1 MKTESA
7 RSHNKVCV
15 LRWGKK
21 SHFTITFTLQIL
33 KIIIKSMF
41 KKITFLLLLFPL
53 FLQAQIEPGKLGAEL
68 ISALQATYTP
78 SSTLGYGPA
87 RDILYS
93 EIDNVGNDLFGIYT
107 NFKVTLDPNADP
119 SVSAFQNGA
128 GINAEHV
135 YPQSKGAGSEP
146 QRSDLH
152 NIFPS
157 KVSVNES
164 RGSCEFREI
173 DDSDT
178 EKWFFEGTQ
187 LNSIPSSNID
197 AYSEKDE
204 ESCGFEP
211 RESVKGDIARAVF
224 YFYTIYKSAADGAD
238 PNFFN
243 NQKEQLF
250 QWHLDD
256 PVDAIEEARNNGI
269 TDKQGNANPFILD
282 ATLVQRAYFPNTS
295 TKDLEAENWVE
306 ISSNLIENNVTI
318 FSKKENGNV
327 LLYSVNGH
335 LVKSEDLQSETNLS
349 LNNLTTGMYILQI
362 RSGNLTRV
370 FRIFKR

>member
-1 MKTESA
+1 
-7 RSHNKVCV
+7 
-15 LRWGKK
+15 
-21 SHFTITFTLQIL
+21 
-33 KIIIKSMF
+33 MF
-41 KKITFLLLLFPL
+41 KKITFLLLLFPMI
-53 FLQAQIEPGKLGAEL
+53 LQAQIEPGKMGEEL
-68 ISALQATYTP
+68 ITALQNTYTP

-107 NFKVTLDPNADP
+107 NFKVTLDPSADP
-119 SVSAFQNGA
+119 SVSAFQGGA

-135 YPQSKGAGSEP
+135 YPQSKGASSEP
-146 QRSDLH
+146 QKSDLH

-157 KVSVNES
+157 QVDVNS
-164 RGSCEFREI
+164 ARGSCEYGDIE
-173 DDSDT
+173 DSDT

-204 ESCGFEP
+204 EDCGFEP

-224 YFYTIYKSAADGAD
+224 YFYTIYQSAANGAD
-238 PNFFN
+238 PNFFH
-243 NQKEQLF
+243 NQKEALY

-256 PVDAIEEARNNGI
+256 PVDATEEARNNGI

-282 ATLVQRAYFPNTS
+282 VTLVQRAYFPTS
-295 TKDLEAENWVE
+295 STENLEAENWVS
-306 ISSNLIENNVTI
+306 ISSNLIDNDLTI

-327 LLYSVNGH
+327 LLYSSVGH
-335 LVKSEDLQSETNLS
+335 LVKESVLKNETNLS
-349 LNNLTTGMYILQI
+349 LNGLTSGIYILQVQ
-362 RSGNLTRV
+362 SGNLNKVFRV
-370 FRIFKR
+370 FKK